1 MKVEIPIELA
11 EALLGMT
18 KFCISVHGLD
28 YYHKAHDLLHEAI
41 LKVKQ
46 DKKKQGKRNK

>member
-11 EALLGMT
+11 EALLGIT
-18 KFCISVHGLD
+18 KFCISMHGLD
-28 YYHKAHDLLHEAI
+28 HDHKAYDLLHEAI
-41 LKVKQ
+41 LKAKQ